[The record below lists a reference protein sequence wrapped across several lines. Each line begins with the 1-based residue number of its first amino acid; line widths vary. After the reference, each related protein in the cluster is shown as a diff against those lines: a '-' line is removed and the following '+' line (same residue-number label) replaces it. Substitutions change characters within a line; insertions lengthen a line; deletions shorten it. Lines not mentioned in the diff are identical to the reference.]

1 MTYLPTGEAK
11 EIGFDPERLQ
21 RAYDLLAAWTKP
33 NAAGVS
39 EVSAGAICVGRHG
52 TMIAPRLF
60 GRMGTEPD
68 AAPIRDDGMFLL
80 ASITKPI
87 VYFGAM
93 LLVERGLLNL
103 TDKVTKYLPEFAAH
117 HKEETLVWHLFTHT
131 SGLPDMLANN
141 MELRKAH
148 APLSKFVE
156 HAMRDTVPLFPPG
169 TRVSYQ
175 SMGTLL
181 VAEIVRLV
189 SGLPIAEFLQREIF
203 TPLGLKSIAL
213 GAAGFERARLVNVE
227 TPADQDPTC
236 GWNSSYWREL
246 GAPWG
251 GMLSSPADYAVLCGL
266 MLGRGAVKLADGREV
281 RLAAPATVAAMTR
294 NQLVNSPDLTEW
306 MARTR
311 PWGLGWRLNHPVS
324 EDCYGDL
331 LSPAAFGHHGATGT
345 LVWMDPTTE
354 AFCVLF
360 TTATQMRRPWLLKS
374 LSNAVAAAVL

>member
-1 MTYLPTGEAK
+1 MPYLPTAAPQ
-11 EIGFDPERLQ
+11 EIGFDPDRLQ

-33 NAAGVS
+33 AADGLS

-52 TMIAPRLF
+52 KMVAPRLF
-60 GRMGTEPD
+60 GRMSTAAD
-68 AAPIRDDGMFLL
+68 AAPIRDDAIFLL

-93 LLVERGLLNL
+93 MLVERGLLNL
-103 TDKVTKYLPEFAAH
+103 TDRVTKYLPEYAAH

-169 TRVSYQ
+169 TRLNYQ

-181 VAEIVRLV
+181 TAEIVRLI
-189 SGLPIAEFLQREIF
+189 SGLPIAEFLKKEVF
-203 TPLGLKSIAL
+203 VPLGLTSISL
-213 GAAGFERARLVNVE
+213 GSGSFDNVRLVHLE

-236 GWNSSYWREL
+236 GWNSRYWQEL

-251 GMLSSPADYAVLCGL
+251 GMLASPADYAVLCQL
-266 MLGRGAVKLADGREV
+266 MLGGGAVRLADGKEV
-281 RLAAPATVAAMTR
+281 RLASPATIAAMTR
-294 NQLVNSPDLTEW
+294 NQLRNSPDLPEW
-306 MARTR
+306 ISRTR

-324 EDCYGDL
+324 DDCYGDL
-331 LSPAAFGHHGATGT
+331 LSPTAYGHHGATGT

-354 AFCVLF
+354 TFCVLF

-374 LSNAVAAAVL
+374 LSNAVAAAVI